1 MMRLIDQYA
10 IWQKGYAL
18 EWERRVRET
27 LLPQYRE
34 AIAPHIIAFME
45 SYIKI
50 PKEIPQRIAE
60 AKYEILREKKNF
72 FHVTVTFLSFPLLY
86 LDFLVTRTVT

>member
-34 AIAPHIIAFME
+34 AIAPHIIAFYGILYKNTKGDTTKN
-45 SYIKI
+45 SRGKI
-50 PKEIPQRIAE
+50 
-60 AKYEILREKKNF
+60 
-72 FHVTVTFLSFPLLY
+72 
-86 LDFLVTRTVT
+86 